1 MSIVSDTLVMTRRN
15 LVHYVRVP
23 SLIVFS
29 TITPVMFVV
38 LFGYVFG
45 GAIQIPGF
53 SYVDYLMPGIFVQTV
68 AFGATQTGTG
78 LAEDLTKGMVDR
90 FRSLPMTRSAVLVGR
105 TAADTLRNILVVALM
120 TGTGLLIGFRF
131 HNGLLPIL
139 GGVGLLLVFALA
151 FSWVS
156 ASIGLAVGSVES
168 SQSAGFVWAFPLTF
182 ASSTFVPIETMP
194 SWLEA
199 FARVNPVT
207 ITVDALRGLF
217 LGEVPGPGILGAGD
231 GGPVGAKVIQSLI
244 WITAILVVFVPLA
257 VRRYRRMG

>member
-1 MSIVSDTLVMTRRN
+1 MTILSDTVVMTRRN

-45 GAIQIPGF
+45 GAIKIPGF
-53 SYVDYLMPGIFVQTV
+53 DYVNFLMPGIFVQTV

-90 FRSLPMTRSAVLVGR
+90 FRSLPMARSAVLLGR
-105 TAADTLRNILVVALM
+105 TTADVLRNILVVALM

-131 HNGLLPIL
+131 DNGLLPIV
-139 GGVGLLLVFALA
+139 GGVGLLLAFALA

-156 ASIGLAVGSVES
+156 AVIGLSVGSVES

-194 SWLEA
+194 GWLEA

-207 ITVDALRGLF
+207 VSVDALRGLF
-217 LGEVPGPGILGAGD
+217 LGGI
-231 GGPVGAKVIQSLI
+231 PVATKVSQSLA
-244 WITAILVVFVPLA
+244 WIVAILIVFVPLS